1 MFDNH
6 KILFF
11 DYRINKP
18 LACSRCLFVLFCFVL
33 FCFRFS
39 FSFSFVL
46 FCFVVL
52 LFCCCFVLYCF
63 VLFCFRFSFQFSV
76 FSFSFVSFRF
86 VLLFCFC
93 FVVLFLFFVL
103 FYLVQDIS
111 TYYVHKGVVTK
122 LQKRPRPERVPT
134 IFLPSGAIHH

>member
-18 LACSRCLFVLFCFVL
+18 LACSRCLFVLSCFVL
-33 FCFRFS
+33 FCFVFVSVSVSVS
-39 FSFSFVL
+39 FCFVLLFCCFVVVL
-46 FCFVVL
+46 FCFVL
-52 LFCCCFVLYCF
+52 
-63 VLFCFRFSFQFSV
+63 FSFQFSV